1 MKRKLS
7 KSQIVC
13 ILLLWAALCFLILT
27 GAERIDGPLLVTL
40 AMASAFILLPVYRSL
55 KQQ

>member
-7 KSQIVC
+7 KIQIVC
-13 ILLLWAALCFLILT
+13 IVLLWAALCFLILS
-27 GAERIDGPLLVTL
+27 GSERIDGPLLVTL

-55 KQQ
+55 KS